1 MLPLILV
8 SKSKKDTDEFVKSFI
23 KTHNIPKNE
32 IFKIYP
38 QKNGIL
44 ISQVREIKQEILIAS
59 TLPRLFVLYDFDH
72 ATTEAQNALLKSLE
86 EAQLNIQFILVVKNE
101 YFILPTVTSRSKIVR
116 LNKDNLIK
124 DKKYDRY
131 REFLSTVEKSL
142 NYRFLADATLTGV
155 TKEDVA
161 IFLEGLIAHY
171 RAKLVSAPESVKI
184 LKKTLSLKLL
194 LENNNLNPQLT
205 LDILLIF
212 IFKTFRM
219 KT

>member
-1 MLPLILV
+1 MLPIILV
-8 SKSKKDTDEFVKSFI
+8 SKSKKDIDEFVKNFI
-23 KTHNIPKNE
+23 KKHSIPNSK

-38 QKNGIL
+38 QKKEIL

-86 EAQLNIQFILVVKNE
+86 EAQSNIQFILVVKNE
-101 YFILPTVTSRSKIVR
+101 YLVLPTVTSRAKIVR
-116 LNKDNLIK
+116 LNKEVLSE
-124 DKKYDRY
+124 DKKSDRY
-131 REFLSTVEKSL
+131 REFLDTVEKSL

-155 TKEDVA
+155 THEDAV
-161 IFLEGLIAHY
+161 IFLERLIYHF
-171 RAKLVSAPESVKI
+171 RTKLVSTPRSVKI
-184 LKKTLSLKLL
+184 LKKALYLKLL

-219 KT
+219 KI